1 MLEFY
6 LSDLARVMSKQS
18 MRQETAEKLR
28 SKQDSDIKNF
38 VDFAVQDSTSI
49 SFFYID
55 HQYVNNI
62 FVEFCGHIFSTNHW
76 HPHRNKLCP
85 L

>member
-1 MLEFY
+1 MINIKKRNRGCIWSADFLDTCIMLKLY

-38 VDFAVQDSTSI
+38 VDFAVQDSVQKSLG
-49 SFFYID
+49 FYLE
-55 HQYVNNI
+55 QLKKK
-62 FVEFCGHIFSTNHW
+62 S
-76 HPHRNKLCP
+76 KK
-85 L
+85 